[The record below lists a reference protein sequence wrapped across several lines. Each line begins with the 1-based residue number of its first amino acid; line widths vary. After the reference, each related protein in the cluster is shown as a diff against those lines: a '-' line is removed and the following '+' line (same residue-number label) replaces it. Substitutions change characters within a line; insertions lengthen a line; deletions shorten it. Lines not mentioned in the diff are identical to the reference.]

1 MIYNGWIFLHLNTY
15 KVYTINLSLNASYI
29 KANNCVA
36 ESIRLSLIKDSTP
49 LKPPTPSAPS
59 EVSQKRMQ
67 LGKWVSLQAFEGAIL
82 NRFEVKGSI
91 GFQLGEGL
99 PPHMF
104 GHSC

>member
-1 MIYNGWIFLHLNTY
+1 MQLNPSACLWS
-15 KVYTINLSLNASYI
+15 KIQPQW
-29 KANNCVA
+29 K
-36 ESIRLSLIKDSTP
+36 P

-104 GHSC
+104 GHSCW

>member
-49 LKPPTPSAPS
+49 METTETTHTLCSF
-59 EVSQKRMQ
+59 
-67 LGKWVSLQAFEGAIL
+67 GSLPKANAVG
-82 NRFEVKGSI
+82 
-91 GFQLGEGL
+91 
-99 PPHMF
+99 
-104 GHSC
+104 